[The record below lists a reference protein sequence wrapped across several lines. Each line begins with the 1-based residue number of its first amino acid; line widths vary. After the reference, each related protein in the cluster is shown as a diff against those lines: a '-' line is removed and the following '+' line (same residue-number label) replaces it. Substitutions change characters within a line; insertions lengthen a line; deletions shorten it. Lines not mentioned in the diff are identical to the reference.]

1 MNKYVKD
8 AINIISTAVK
18 SSNPDSI
25 FIVYG
30 FPTDKGPMIGC
41 ITEGK
46 TTIKQSLKLMK
57 CLETECRERSLAI
70 RTNLFVNLVE
80 TLAENDGKEAQ

>member
-1 MNKYVKD
+1 
-8 AINIISTAVK
+8 
-18 SSNPDSI
+18 
-25 FIVYG
+25 
-30 FPTDKGPMIGC
+30 MIGC